1 MVLKAATLTV
11 LCAFALSAEST
22 QSVLARLD
30 KEAAAF
36 RQVTARLTK
45 ATHTAILND
54 TTRESGR
61 MWMRRNGKSVSI
73 RTDITEPDPRAYA
86 FEGNTGQI
94 FYPKM
99 NTVQVYEVGKSRSL
113 VDQFLL
119 LGFGTSGKELAK
131 NYAANAAGED
141 PIAGRKTTRLELTPR
156 SPKVKEQIT
165 KVELWIPLDAGHP
178 LQQKF
183 YQPGGDY
190 YLVTYSDVQLNPN
203 LPDDAFRLKLPADV
217 KREYPQK

>member
-1 MVLKAATLTV
+1 MFFKAAV
-11 LCAFALSAEST
+11 LSIFCALSLAAENT

-30 KEAAAF
+30 RESKSF
-36 RQVTARLTK
+36 RQITAKLTR

-54 TTRESGR
+54 TTSESGR
-61 MWMRRNGKSVSI
+61 MWMRRAGRNVSI
-73 RTDITEPDPRAYA
+73 RTEIIEPEARAYS
-86 FEGNTGQI
+86 FEGNTGQVY
-94 FYPKM
+94 YPKM
-99 NTVQVYEVGKSRSL
+99 NTVQIYDVGKSRTL

-119 LGFGTSGKELAK
+119 LGFGTSGTDLAK
-131 NYAANAAGED
+131 NYTVDAAGED
-141 PIAGRKTTRLELTPR
+141 VLKGQKTTRLELVPR

-165 KVELWIPLDAGHP
+165 KVELWVPLDAGHP
-178 LQQKF
+178 VQQKF

-203 LPDDAFRLKLPADV
+203 LPDDAFRLKLPANV